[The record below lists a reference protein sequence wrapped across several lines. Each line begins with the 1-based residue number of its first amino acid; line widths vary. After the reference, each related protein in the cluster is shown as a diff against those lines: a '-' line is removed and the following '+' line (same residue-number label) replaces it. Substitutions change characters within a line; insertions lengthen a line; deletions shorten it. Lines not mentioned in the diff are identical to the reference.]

1 MARSRETKIELT
13 AYDDLFQTD
22 ESREEAKLSKIRDI
36 PISEIDEFPD
46 HPFKVLMDEDMEQL
60 VESIKRNGVMTP
72 ATVRLKEDGRYE
84 LISGHR
90 RKKACELAGLETLK
104 CEVKELTRDEAIIVM
119 VESNLQRSVILPS
132 EKAFAYKMRL
142 EAMKRQAGRP
152 PKENASPLATNLS
165 KGRSDEELGELVG
178 ESKDQIRRYIRL
190 TELVP
195 EILQMV
201 DERQI
206 AFRPAVEVSYL
217 TEEQQYTLLEAMEYN
232 DATPSLA
239 QAIKMKKYNQDGKL
253 TSEVIQSIM
262 EEEKPNQKEKPAFR
276 DERITKLIPKTVPRG
291 QETNF
296 VVKALEFYNRHLKR
310 LGAAI
315 DYIEEN
321 LDKEIS
327 YDEAAHIACCSTYYF
342 QRIFSYVSGVSLS
355 EYIRRRKMTQAA
367 FELQR
372 TDNKVIDVAHK
383 YGYSSPTSFNRAFQS
398 VHGIAPIAAKSMGCT
413 LCAYPSIQFSIIV
426 LGGSAMAYH
435 IEEKKSIRIIGIRIP
450 LVEDAEEN
458 MRNVPAFWKKAVLDG
473 SISKLAELS
482 NKNPD
487 GILGVSVYNNPEDIY
502 YYIAVSSNIP
512 VPEGM
517 VEYMIPEGMWVV
529 FENDGVFKED
539 VQSVFRRFLTEFL
552 PFSGY
557 EYAGLPDVEIYPVCK
572 GQPSKGHSEV
582 WIAIKKAK
590 EI

>member
-1 MARSRETKIELT
+1 
-13 AYDDLFQTD
+13 
-22 ESREEAKLSKIRDI
+22 
-36 PISEIDEFPD
+36 
-46 HPFKVLMDEDMEQL
+46 MEW
-60 VESIKRNGVMTP
+60 
-72 ATVRLKEDGRYE
+72 
-84 LISGHR
+84 
-90 RKKACELAGLETLK
+90 
-104 CEVKELTRDEAIIVM
+104 
-119 VESNLQRSVILPS
+119 
-132 EKAFAYKMRL
+132 
-142 EAMKRQAGRP
+142 
-152 PKENASPLATNLS
+152 
-165 KGRSDEELGELVG
+165 
-178 ESKDQIRRYIRL
+178 
-190 TELVP
+190 
-195 EILQMV
+195 
-201 DERQI
+201 
-206 AFRPAVEVSYL
+206 
-217 TEEQQYTLLEAMEYN
+217 
-232 DATPSLA
+232 
-239 QAIKMKKYNQDGKL
+239 
-253 TSEVIQSIM
+253 
-262 EEEKPNQKEKPAFR
+262 
-276 DERITKLIPKTVPRG
+276 
-291 QETNF
+291 
-296 VVKALEFYNRHLKR
+296 LKR

-413 LCAYPSIQFSIIV
+413 LCAYPSIQFSIKV

-435 IEEKKSIRIIGIRIP
+435 IEEKKNIRIIGIRIP

-517 VEYMIPEGMWVV
+517 VEFYRFLVMNMQDFQMLKYIQSAKDSHPKDIPRCGL
-529 FENDGVFKED
+529 
-539 VQSVFRRFLTEFL
+539 QSKKQRRFKYVSFKIKRRPLSDGRKKRKHISKSSYFL
-552 PFSGY
+552 ST
-557 EYAGLPDVEIYPVCK
+557 PV
-572 GQPSKGHSEV
+572 G
-582 WIAIKKAK
+582 
-590 EI
+590 